1 MIFHTGAET
10 DNATAIADIASVME
24 TYFKSV
30 CDADVDLLRS
40 TFHVECRLAGYRGD
54 ETRYSSG
61 ESFVD
66 RVTRRKPDDASN
78 FRILTIDRAGRAGV
92 AKIAYHYHGIDFE
105 DYMSLLLTDEG
116 WKIVAKV
123 FSGVY
128 VDESKTVD

>member
-1 MIFHTGAET
+1 MVFQTGAET
-10 DNATAIADIASVME
+10 DNAAAIGEIADVME
-24 TYFKSV
+24 TYFKAV
-30 CDADVDLLRS
+30 YDADVELLRS

-54 ETRYSSG
+54 ETRHSSG

-66 RVTRRKPDDASN
+66 RVTRRPPKDASN
-78 FRILTIDRAGRAGV
+78 FRILTIDRAGRAAV

-105 DYMSLLLTDEG
+105 DFMSLLRGDDG

-128 VDESKTVD
+128 VDG